1 MSKDRILWFDFLRGV
16 AILMV
21 VCIHTFASTVQ
32 QGPLADDI
40 TVLLRQVLNCAVPL
54 FLAISGYFIA
64 KKQVG
69 HSYVQFWK
77 HQIPKVYVPTLIW
90 SLPYLALYIWQGHD
104 WLKGIVIFIVC
115 GFSVYYFIALII
127 QYYILLP
134 LLQNIKQGGVIF
146 AFIITMIAIGWVSYL
161 DLIEGYA
168 MNSIVKGGP
177 FPVWL
182 VFFVVGIYLGRVKV
196 RTYHLWPWLLLLIIG
211 LVLSFFETK
220 WVYPFHHIGY
230 GIKPSSHLY
239 SLAVIML
246 LFSQKVQTFF
256 TSDNWLFKASTRLG
270 RISFGVYLIH
280 CFFIMLIS
288 HFVHLNW
295 MLLTVGTLLL
305 TVVFIHVTQW
315 MVPGIARK
323 IGFY

>member
-40 TVLLRQVLNCAVPL
+40 TILLRQVLNCAVPL
-54 FLAISGYFIA
+54 FLAISGYFMA

-134 LLQNIKQGGVIF
+134 LLQNIKQGGGDFCIYYHNDSHRLGF
-146 AFIITMIAIGWVSYL
+146 LF
-161 DLIEGYA
+161 
-168 MNSIVKGGP
+168 GP
-177 FPVWL
+177 YRRICNEFYRQRWSL
-182 VFFVVGIYLGRVKV
+182 SSVVGVFCGR
-196 RTYHLWPWLLLLIIG
+196 HLL
-211 LVLSFFETK
+211 
-220 WVYPFHHIGY
+220 
-230 GIKPSSHLY
+230 
-239 SLAVIML
+239 
-246 LFSQKVQTFF
+246 
-256 TSDNWLFKASTRLG
+256 R
-270 RISFGVYLIH
+270 
-280 CFFIMLIS
+280 
-288 HFVHLNW
+288 
-295 MLLTVGTLLL
+295 
-305 TVVFIHVTQW
+305 
-315 MVPGIARK
+315 
-323 IGFY
+323 

>member
-1 MSKDRILWFDFLRGV
+1 MNKERVLWFDFLRGV

-32 QGPLADDI
+32 QGPLTDDI
-40 TVLLRQVLNCAVPL
+40 TVFLRQVLNCAVPL
-54 FLAISGYFIA
+54 FLAISGYFMA

-69 HSYVQFWK
+69 RSYVQFWK

-90 SLPYLALYIWQGHD
+90 SLPYLVLYIWHGHD
-104 WLKGIVIFIVC
+104 WWKGILICVVC

-134 LLQNIKQGGVIF
+134 FLQNINLRGVIL
-146 AFIITMIAIGWVSYL
+146 AFIVTMMAIGLISYL
-161 DLIEGYA
+161 EFIEGYD
-168 MNSIVKGGP
+168 MNLIVKGGP

-182 VFFVVGIYLGRVKV
+182 VFFVVGIYLGRIKE
-196 RTYHLWPWLLLLIIG
+196 RTYCLWPWMFLLIIG
-211 LVLSFFETK
+211 LVLSYFETK
-220 WVYPFHHIGY
+220 WVYPFYHIGY
-230 GIKPSSHLY
+230 GVKPSSHLY

-246 LFSQKVQTFF
+246 LFSQKMQVSF
-256 TSDNWLFKASTRLG
+256 TSDNRLFKAFTRLG
-270 RISFGVYLIH
+270 RISFGVYLVH

-295 MLLTVGTLLL
+295 MFLTIGTVVL
-305 TVVFIHVTQW
+305 TVVFIFLVRWAIPVVAQK
-315 MVPGIARK
+315 V
-323 IGFY
+323 GFN